1 MKLWLVPALMVSCLI
16 GMVIAG
22 RWGERGKRERKSP
35 TTTKRVV
42 WFCLGNGVAWVWCS
56 YILAYLGRAEIAE
69 SLSKV
74 ALTEIVAVVLTYSIK
89 SLFEN
94 LSTHNDWPDKPK
106 KENPVND
113 DRDA

>member
-1 MKLWLVPALMVSCLI
+1 MKLWIVPALLVAVLI

-22 RWGERGKRERKSP
+22 RWGERGKREQS
-35 TTTKRVV
+35 TTSKRVV

-74 ALTEIVAVVLTYSIK
+74 ALTEIVAVVLTYSLK

-94 LSTHNDWPDKPK
+94 LSKNNNWPDKQK
-106 KENPVND
+106 PVNT

>member
-1 MKLWLVPALMVSCLI
+1 MKLWLVPALLVACLI

-22 RWGERGKRERKSP
+22 RWGERGKREQS
-35 TTTKRVV
+35 TTSKRVV

-74 ALTEIVAVVLTYSIK
+74 ALTEIVAVVLTYSLK

-94 LSTHNDWPDKPK
+94 LSKNNNWPDKEK
-106 KENPVND
+106 KPVNT

>member
-1 MKLWLVPALMVSCLI
+1 MKLWLVPALMVACLI

-22 RWGERGKRERKSP
+22 RWGERGKREQS
-35 TTTKRVV
+35 TTSKRVV

-56 YILAYLGRAEIAE
+56 YILAYLGRTETAE
-69 SLSKV
+69 SLSQV
-74 ALTEIVAVVLTYSIK
+74 ALTEIVAVVLTYSLK

-94 LSTHNDWPDKPK
+94 LSKNNNWPDKEK
-106 KENPVND
+106 KPVNT